1 MILQVRYAIFTT
13 LISFVATISATGV
26 SHAVDTK
33 IAPAK
38 PAEYTAQGLLDAA
51 YNHCATVQNRH
62 AKSCDCEQKLL
73 SDPKRFG
80 AEERE
85 MAFYYFIDQE
95 RFKKE
100 FESRIAADPK
110 WHEGFVIRMSNMNAL
125 ITAACGA

>member
-1 MILQVRYAIFTT
+1 MIQKVKFAIFTA
-13 LISFVATISATGV
+13 LISLVATLSASGF
-26 SHAVDTK
+26 SHAVDPK
-33 IAPAK
+33 SAPAK
-38 PAEYTAQGLLDAA
+38 PADYTAQGLLDAA

-85 MAFYYFIDQE
+85 MAFYYFTDQN

-110 WHEGFVIRMSNMNAL
+110 WQEGFVIRMSNMNAL